1 MLPEKVYIDNE
12 APESDGDTKS
22 CDTIE
27 EKRDYLR
34 SLIMELTD
42 EECSTLWEKWRMT
55 HV

>member
-42 EECSTLWEKWRMT
+42 EECDLLLEEWRAF